1 MSKSIWIL
9 LIVLLLAL
17 ALSTSHPLW
26 PALSARVA
34 PSGWEGE
41 AIVGST
47 AIAMAEIHARSMTVA
62 IIGLVVVAGL
72 GLLALATITLALI
85 NRSEIAESKLRSIP
99 YRKEVQNVPIAPS
112 NFESQPNAWK
122 LDEWA

>member
-47 AIAMAEIHARSMTVA
+47 AIAMAEIHTRSMTVA

-112 NFESQPNAWK
+112 NFESQPNARK